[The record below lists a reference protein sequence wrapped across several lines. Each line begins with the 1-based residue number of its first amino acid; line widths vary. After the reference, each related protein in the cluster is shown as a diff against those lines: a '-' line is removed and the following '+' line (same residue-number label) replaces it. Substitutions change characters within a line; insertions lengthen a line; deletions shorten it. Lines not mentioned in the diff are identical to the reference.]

1 MRVNWRRGVRLIM
14 NKPVKAALL
23 SALIIPGAGHFFLK
37 RTLSG
42 VVLAGVAVVALY
54 VLVSSVVER
63 ALELVNKIQRGEV
76 SPDIAAMTELVIK
89 QPMGAEAQAINIATL
104 TLMVVWLVAVV
115 DSYRVGRLE
124 ERNTG
129 N

>member
-1 MRVNWRRGVRLIM
+1 M